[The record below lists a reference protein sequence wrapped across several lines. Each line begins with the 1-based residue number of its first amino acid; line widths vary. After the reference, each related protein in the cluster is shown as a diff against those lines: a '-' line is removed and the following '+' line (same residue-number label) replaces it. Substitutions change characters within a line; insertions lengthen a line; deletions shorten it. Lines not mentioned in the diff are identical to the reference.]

1 MAPQGT
7 ATASTGQPSHSFQW
21 QGSVFNSSTNSA
33 QNEAFG
39 FRTVPFINDTSDPTT
54 TLDLFYGPGG
64 GTLNDTGLSID
75 RHGVI
80 TFASGQTFGSLPA
93 SFASINLTGNGTG
106 TGQLNLS
113 GQPFLSSD
121 QGASSVYLGTGAG
134 QLDVNAAT
142 GGDNVA
148 IGQIALSKVTTGG
161 ENTAVGAASLSSL
174 IDGTFNT
181 AIGYQALSA
190 DQHGS
195 QNFAGG
201 YFALAGSTGAGNTGV
216 GTRTGGSDATGSY
229 NTFIGNQSG
238 AGSANLS
245 NSTAIGA
252 FAMVNESDAI
262 VLGNSTLIN
271 GLIAPPHVGIATPTP
286 ISALE
291 ISSPLVSSIS
301 GPGPILTLS
310 NSSTGT
316 VNSVA
321 IDFDPTP
328 SVSGLPFARIG
339 ATGQVSG
346 ASLDF
351 YTHQGNLTGG
361 SLLHTM
367 MIDPRAPSRS
377 SAVFT

>member
-1 MAPQGT
+1 M
-7 ATASTGQPSHSFQW
+7 
-21 QGSVFNSSTNSA
+21 
-33 QNEAFG
+33 
-39 FRTVPFINDTSDPTT
+39 
-54 TLDLFYGPGG
+54 
-64 GTLNDTGLSID
+64 
-75 RHGVI
+75 
-80 TFASGQTFGSLPA
+80 
-93 SFASINLTGNGTG
+93 
-106 TGQLNLS
+106 
-113 GQPFLSSD
+113 
-121 QGASSVYLGTGAG
+121 
-134 QLDVNAAT
+134 
-142 GGDNVA
+142 
-148 IGQIALSKVTTGG
+148 
-161 ENTAVGAASLSSL
+161 SSL

-367 MIDPRAPSRS
+367 MIDPTGAVTIFGSLHVNGQLIKGAGTFKIDDPIDPANKYLSHSFVESPDMMNIYNGNITTDASRRRHRGRCPHGSKRSIKTSVIS
-377 SAVFT
+377 SP